1 MKVEDMMHN
10 SPVLRRGPVTHVRV
24 ALLVASALASLMA
37 VVPGAFMQQARA
49 ATPAFVALPQV
60 LSPAQ
65 LSTAHLLRPH
75 QAGAAMSIELV
86 LAPNHQ
92 AQMAALAAAKYDPGS
107 AFYHHWLG
115 TGEFDQMFG
124 PTPAQLSAIDRYMH
138 GFGLQRVASNTS
150 AFLVD
155 YIGTT
160 AAVQRAFR
168 TQINDYQL
176 RDGRAVFANATAP
189 QIPAALSG
197 TISGIIGLDDVA
209 QAHTFL

>member
-1 MKVEDMMHN
+1 MMHN

-92 AQMAALAAAKYDPGS
+92 AQMAALAAAQYDPGS

-124 PTPAQLSAIDRYMH
+124 PTGARFLPTPPRHRSPLPSAAPSA
-138 GFGLQRVASNTS
+138 ASSGWMTW
-150 AFLVD
+150 L
-155 YIGTT
+155 
-160 AAVQRAFR
+160 RR
-168 TQINDYQL
+168 T
-176 RDGRAVFANATAP
+176 R
-189 QIPAALSG
+189 S
-197 TISGIIGLDDVA
+197 
-209 QAHTFL
+209 